1 MMVRYLLY
9 FHYVTYTYNVFLA
22 VAIDNETECTVQ
34 CHDHFYCEN
43 NFCRPRCDRFRE
55 YSDEYVMISD
65 GLTIT
70 AASLGLI
77 CSIVVLVLFYL
88 RRKSL

>member
-1 MMVRYLLY
+1 MVRYLLY
-9 FHYVTYTYNVFLA
+9 FRYVHYTYNAFLA
-22 VAIDNETECTVQ
+22 VAIDNETECAIK
-34 CHDHFYCEN
+34 CHNHFYCEN
-43 NFCRPRCDRFRE
+43 NFCRPRCDQFRE
-55 YSDEYVMISD
+55 YSDEYLMLAD
-65 GLTIT
+65 GLTVT